1 MEDRSFAR
9 SDDGRTLFRP
19 SSIVPRFALLDHL
32 GDNAGAHGPAA
43 LTDGE
48 AKALVHRNRRDQ
60 LHAARHI
67 VARHHHL
74 DALGELHH
82 SRHVRRPEIELRTVA
97 VEERRVPPALFL
109 RQDVRLRL
117 ELRVRR
123 DAPRLRQHH
132 PALHFFLLDTA
143 QEDTHVVTGLALI
156 QKLPEHLDARH
167 HRLLRRLD
175 SYDLDFIANL
185 HDTALD
191 PARHHR
197 AAASYRKHVFY
208 RHQILLVYVALGLQN
223 KAVDGRH
230 ELQNAL

>member
-1 MEDRSFAR
+1 MSASTVCGVGSRISISRLCVRISNCSRDFLSTWGDLSTVQRLILVGSGIGPDTFAPVR
-9 SDDGRTLFRP
+9 FAVSMISSADWSNSLWSYPFSRILIFCVTITFLKCLMDDGRPFASLARTTDARCFISRP

-82 SRHVRRPEIELRTVA
+82 SRHIRRPEIELRTVT
-97 VEERRVPPALFL
+97 VEERGVAAALFL

-117 ELRVRR
+117 ELRLRR
-123 DAPRLRQHH
+123 DAPRL
-132 PALHFFLLDTA
+132 
-143 QEDTHVVTGLALI
+143 
-156 QKLPEHLDARH
+156 
-167 HRLLRRLD
+167 
-175 SYDLDFIANL
+175 
-185 HDTALD
+185 
-191 PARHHR
+191 
-197 AAASYRKHVFY
+197 
-208 RHQILLVYVALGLQN
+208 
-223 KAVDGRH
+223 
-230 ELQNAL
+230 